1 MKRRAFSQRTMGL
14 PAPVVLYRS
23 REIIPVPLEVV
34 SVNWREHSLLGE
46 AYETPK
52 GGWDV
57 VLKKGEGTITREVH
71 WPRPKVIL
79 RAQARLISDV
89 EMEATLTV
97 MRRQRAV
104 GELHITEK
112 LIAAGHQTAWDIEVM
127 DGRSHPL
134 AHPAWAR
141 TRNGV
146 LRGLL
151 AERDHRLHRMLED
164 TLESSPGKA
173 TPL

>member
-1 MKRRAFSQRTMGL
+1 MKDRSL
-14 PAPVVLYRS
+14 PSRKVLYRS
-23 REIIPVPLEVV
+23 RDIIPVPLKVASV
-34 SVNWREHSLLGE
+34 SWREHSLLGE

-57 VLKKGEGTITREVH
+57 VLEKGEGIITREVH
-71 WPRPKVIL
+71 WPRPKVTL
-79 RAQARLISDV
+79 RVQARLLSDV

-97 MRRQRAV
+97 MRGQDAI
-104 GELHITEK
+104 GELLIAEK

-134 AHPAWAR
+134 AHPSWAR

-164 TLESSPGKA
+164 ALESSPGKA
-173 TPL
+173 TSL